1 MNPIFWILVI
11 ISLILLWFL
20 LAFLFKPIGTFF
32 YRIWKDAID
41 EIENKDTERKM

>member
-1 MNPIFWILVI
+1 MNPIFWMLVI

-20 LAFLFKPIGTFF
+20 LAFLFKPIGNFF

>member
-20 LAFLFKPIGTFF
+20 LAFLFKPIGNFF